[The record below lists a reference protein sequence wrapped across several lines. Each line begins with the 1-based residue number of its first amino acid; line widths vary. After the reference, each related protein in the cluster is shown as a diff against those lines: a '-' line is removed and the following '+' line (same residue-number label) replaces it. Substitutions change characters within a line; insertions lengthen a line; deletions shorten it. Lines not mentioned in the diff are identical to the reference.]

1 MLKITLCIAT
11 ISLLIN
17 GCSSIP
23 DSLPVNNQVFQP
35 AQKSEQIDYAS
46 PELLAELDVTGEPI
60 YRLAEGDQL
69 QVTVWNH
76 PELSGKQLL
85 GPDGQMSLPLTG
97 TLRLAGETRESA
109 ASRIH
114 AALQVFL
121 KKPAV
126 FVGVEQ
132 YAGNRVTVLGRVQN
146 PGVQQFD
153 RPPSLLETL
162 ARAGALPVIDK
173 QATLTRVA
181 IFRGRDRIIW
191 VDLKKLLNR
200 GQLAYNIKLQA
211 NDLVYIP
218 DSFDTL
224 VYVLGAVHKPGAY
237 RLTPDMSLMD
247 ALSQAGGPND
257 DAADEKIA
265 IYRPS
270 QQASNPTPLLSLM
283 TRAQMVNFSLEEGDI
298 IFVPK
303 SGIAQAGYVIRQLIP
318 GLSILT
324 LGLGAL

>member
-1 MLKITLCIAT
+1 MLKPIAN
-11 ISLLIN
+11 ILMCAALMA
-17 GCSSIP
+17 CSQMPSNIP
-23 DSLPVNNQVFQP
+23 SNTQTFQP
-35 AQKSEQIDYAS
+35 AQKSEQINYAS
-46 PELLAELDVTGEPI
+46 PEALAELERGGDDI
-60 YRLAEGDQL
+60 YRLAEGDSL
-69 QVTVWNH
+69 QITVWNR

-85 GPDGQMSLPLTG
+85 GPDGRLTIALAG
-97 TLRLAGETRESA
+97 TMKLNGETRETAAKQISESLSA
-109 ASRIH
+109 YIR
-114 AALQVFL
+114 
-121 KKPAV
+121 KPAV

-132 YAGNRVTVLGRVQN
+132 YTGNRVTILGRVQN

-153 RPPSLLETL
+153 RQPYLLEAL
-162 ARAGALPVIDK
+162 ARAGSLPVIDK

-181 IFRGRDRIIW
+181 VFRGRDRIIW

-200 GQLAYNIKLQA
+200 GELAYNIRLKP

-257 DAADEKIA
+257 DAAPEQIA

-270 QQASNPTPLLSLM
+270 KQANETTPLKTLLN
-283 TRAQMVNFSLEEGDI
+283 REKMVNFSLEEGDVI
-298 IFVPK
+298 YVPK
-303 SGIAQAGYVIRQLIP
+303 SGVAETGYVVRQLIP

-324 LGLGAL
+324 LGLSNF

>member
-1 MLKITLCIAT
+1 MLRSMSIILAALLMNACST
-11 ISLLIN
+11 IPEA
-17 GCSSIP
+17 IP
-23 DSLPVNNQVFQP
+23 MNTQVFQA

-46 PELLAELDVTGEPI
+46 PELLAELDAPRENV

-69 QVTVWNH
+69 QITVWNH

-85 GPDGQMSLPLTG
+85 GPDGQLSLPLAG

-109 ASRIH
+109 AGRIDS
-114 AALQVFL
+114 ALKIYI

-126 FVGVEQ
+126 FVGIEQ

-162 ARAGALPVIDK
+162 ARAGSLPVIDK

-200 GQLAYNIKLQA
+200 GQLAYNITLQA

-218 DSFDTL
+218 DSSDTM

-257 DAADEKIA
+257 DAAPDKIA

-270 QQASNPTPLLSLM
+270 KQAAEQTPLLTLM
-283 TRAQMVNFSLEEGDI
+283 TREKMLNFAIEEGDV

-303 SGIAQAGYVIRQLIP
+303 SGIAEAGYVIRQLIP

-324 LGLGAL
+324 LGLSAL

>member
-1 MLKITLCIAT
+1 MLK
-11 ISLLIN
+11 LIPYILMSTVLMA
-17 GCSSIP
+17 CSSMPTNIP
-23 DSLPVNNQVFQP
+23 SNTQSFQP

-46 PELLAELDVTGEPI
+46 PEVLMELERGGENI
-60 YRLAEGDQL
+60 YRLAEGDSL
-69 QVTVWNH
+69 QITVWNR

-85 GPDGQMSLPLTG
+85 GPDGRLTIPLAG
-97 TLRLAGETRESA
+97 TMKLNGETRETA
-109 ASRIH
+109 AKQISDSLSPYIR
-114 AALQVFL
+114 
-121 KKPAV
+121 KPAV
-126 FVGVEQ
+126 FVGVDQ
-132 YAGNRVTVLGRVQN
+132 YTGNRVTILGRVQN

-153 RPPSLLETL
+153 RPPTLLEAL
-162 ARAGALPVIDK
+162 ARAGSLPVIDK

-181 IFRGRDRIIW
+181 VFRGRDRIIW

-200 GQLAYNIKLQA
+200 GELAYNISLKP

-257 DAADEKIA
+257 DAAPEQIA

-270 QQASNPTPLLSLM
+270 KQANETTPLKTLLN
-283 TRAQMVNFSLEEGDI
+283 RDKMVNFSLEEGDV

-303 SGIAQAGYVIRQLIP
+303 SSVAEAGYVIRQLIP

-324 LGLGAL
+324 MGLGAF